1 MDTASPTPPV
11 SLDGQVV
18 AVLRTTHANE
28 YAPVIESLI
37 AGGVHF
43 IELTLTTQG
52 VFDLLP
58 DILEAFGNAQIGIG
72 TVTTVGEAGH
82 ALDSGAQF
90 LVTPTMNLPVIHMA
104 VTRDA
109 PVIPGGLTPTELH
122 AGWNAGATAVK
133 VFPAST
139 VGPDYITQLRG
150 PFPDIQLVPS
160 GGISIEEAPR
170 WITAGAQAVSL
181 GGPLLRD
188 AFSGGSLQQ
197 LRERASRVTNS
208 VAEAA
213 SERKG
218 RNA

>member
-1 MDTASPTPPV
+1 MDTVSSTPPV
-11 SLDGQVV
+11 PLDGQVI

-37 AGGVHF
+37 AGGIHF

-52 VFDLLP
+52 VLGLLP
-58 DILEAFGNAQIGIG
+58 VIRETFGDTQIGIG
-72 TVTTVGEAGH
+72 TVTTVSEAGH
-82 ALDSGAQF
+82 ALDAGAQF
-90 LVTPTMNLPVIHMA
+90 LVTPTMNLPVIHLA
-104 VTRDA
+104 ATRGTT
-109 PVIPGGLTPTELH
+109 VIPGGLTPTELH

-170 WITAGAQAVSL
+170 WIAAGAQAVSL

-188 AFSGGSLQQ
+188 AFKGGNLQE
-197 LRERASRVTNS
+197 LTERASRVTNS
-208 VAEAA
+208 VAEAGTA
-213 SERKG
+213 RKG
-218 RNA
+218 KNA